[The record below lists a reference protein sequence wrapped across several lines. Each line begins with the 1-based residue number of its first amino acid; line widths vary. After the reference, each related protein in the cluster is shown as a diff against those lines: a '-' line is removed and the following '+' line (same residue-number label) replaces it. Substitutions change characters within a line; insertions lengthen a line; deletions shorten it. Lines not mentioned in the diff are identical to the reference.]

1 MAKHD
6 ISQRRA
12 CKLVSVDPK
21 TVRHERTPNT
31 PEIRVRMRAIAN
43 ERRRFGYRRLGVML
57 KREGII
63 MILLRLPCLARRLSL
78 L

>member
-1 MAKHD
+1 VTTPQDKRVAALRAMAKHD

-21 TVRHERTPNT
+21 TVRHERTPDS

-43 ERRRFGYRRLGVML
+43 ERKEFRWRLNFQ
-57 KREGII
+57 
-63 MILLRLPCLARRLSL
+63 PA
-78 L
+78 